1 MTDAQVETGGR
12 SLSKSVIYGLLMGG
26 GFLLSVLWIKELF
39 IPLAAVAAAAGAWEL
54 ATAIRAKGWYVPHI
68 PVLVGG
74 LAIMPVTFWSGAT
87 GFGGKGQWIVALI
100 TIATSVLWR
109 LGHLFFEHKAGEK
122 ATFKQVVRDIAA
134 AAFVTIYLPLTCSF
148 IVLLLSIKTD
158 GLGNHIDGGFWVVT
172 SITTVALIDTTGYLV
187 GRKWGKTPFAPRVSP
202 KKTWE
207 GFAGGV
213 LVGGAAAV
221 IFSVELL
228 HRGWL
233 FGLILAAGLMFTSVM
248 GDLSESL
255 IKRDL
260 GIKDMS
266 SWLPGHGG
274 VVDRL
279 DSHLPSAILVYL
291 LATLPISL
299 PF

>member
-1 MTDAQVETGGR
+1 MSETQAESGGR

-54 ATAIRAKGWYVPHI
+54 ATAIRTKGWYVPHI
-68 PVLVGG
+68 PVLIGG
-74 LAIMPVTFWSGAT
+74 LAIMPATYFSGAL
-87 GFGGKGQWIVALI
+87 GHGGRWQWVAALV
-100 TIATSVLWR
+100 TIAASIVWR
-109 LGHLFFEHKAGEK
+109 LGHLYFEKRAGETITAK
-122 ATFKQVVRDIAA
+122 KVLRDIAA

-148 IVLLLSIKTD
+148 IVLLLSIKQD
-158 GLGNHIDGGFWVVT
+158 GMGNAIDGGYWVVT

-187 GRKWGKTPFAPRVSP
+187 GRKWGRTPFAPRVSP

-207 GFAGGV
+207 GFAASV
-213 LVGGAAAV
+213 VVGGSAAV

-233 FGLILAAGLMFTSVM
+233 FGLVLAAGLMVTSVI

-291 LATLPISL
+291 LATLPIAL

>member
-1 MTDAQVETGGR
+1 MSEAQVDSGGR

-26 GFLLSVLWIKELF
+26 GFLLSVLWVKELF
-39 IPLAAVAAAAGAWEL
+39 IPVAAVAAAAGAWEL
-54 ATAIRAKGWYVPHI
+54 ATAIRTKGWYVPHI
-68 PVLVGG
+68 PVLFGG
-74 LAIMPVTFWSGAT
+74 LAIMPVTYW
-87 GFGGKGQWIVALI
+87 FGSKGQWLAALVTI
-100 TIATSVLWR
+100 TASIIWR
-109 LGHLFFEHKAGEK
+109 LGHIFFEKRAGE
-122 ATFKQVVRDIAA
+122 TFTAKQVFRDISA
-134 AAFVTIYLPLTCSF
+134 AAFVIIYLPLTCSF
-148 IVLLLSIKTD
+148 IVLLLSIQTD
-158 GLGNHIDGGFWVVT
+158 GLGTAINGGYWVVT

-187 GRKWGKTPFAPRVSP
+187 GRKWGRTPFAPRVSP

-207 GFAGGV
+207 GFAGAV
-213 LVGGAAAV
+213 IVGGSASV
-221 IFSVELL
+221 LFSVELL

-233 FGLILAAGLMFTSVM
+233 YGLLLASCLMFTSIM

-279 DSHLPSAILVYL
+279 DSHLPSAIIVYL
-291 LATLPISL
+291 LATLPIDL